1 MLLPALIILFV
12 LFPVLL
18 PAAIT
23 AVHAILGTNRPAA
36 TVRNLRPAAA

>member
-1 MLLPALIILFV
+1 MLLPALIMLIV

-23 AVHAILGTNRPAA
+23 AVHAILGTNRPA
-36 TVRNLRPAAA
+36 TTLGHLRPAAA

>member
-1 MLLPALIILFV
+1 MLLPALIMLMV

-23 AVHAILGTNRPAA
+23 AVHFVLGTNRPSA
-36 TVRNLRPAAA
+36 TLARLRPAAA

>member
-1 MLLPALIILFV
+1 MLLPALIMLLV

-23 AVHAILGTNRPAA
+23 AGHAILGTNRPSA
-36 TVRNLRPAAA
+36 TLRYLRPAAA